1 MVNYYASL
9 APVNESFT
17 LKDGSQTLQVKK
29 ATNQNPFAFANS
41 VVTVIVSDAK
51 FNELAQK
58 YPNASYAIVSFD
70 GKNMRDNEKLVQ
82 AFKKTKVAYFSSYER
97 NKLITNAN
105 SPTFLMISNDLDP
118 IFCNDQHDLI
128 LYCADRRIV
137 LKRRI

>member
-1 MVNYYASL
+1 MKVLRSKM
-9 APVNESFT
+9 AP
-17 LKDGSQTLQVKK
+17 QTLQVKK

-105 SPTFLMISNDLDP
+105 SPTFLMISM
-118 IFCNDQHDLI
+118 ISI
-128 LYCADRRIV
+128 LF
-137 LKRRI
+137 L